1 MLLIDYATTDAEA
14 ASRSLASLYDQP
26 DIRDVGPGFRYEQHV
41 RGNGEMTLE
50 RYHFGG
56 DIETTA
62 DIPDALVSV
71 QVHGGR
77 FATREQGA
85 VPNGS
90 LHGLGPI
97 ANGTTDADFSTVT
110 LPVPVLLRAGLQH
123 EGAER
128 GHLVVDGRA
137 PRPELADYWAAV
149 IDHAHTITADP
160 TTFQNDLVRAETFRH
175 LTAAAFAAFPVHVDA
190 DRVVPDTATAGAV
203 VQRATRYMDDHVAEP
218 IGAAEVATAARVSP
232 RGLQA
237 AFQRDLG
244 ITPMAYLRR
253 ARLAEAHRELLATD
267 PTSGATVS
275 AVALR
280 WGFTNATRFGAA
292 HRDAYGRSPQETLR
306 DDSGR
311 RGAR

>member
-1 MLLIDYATTDAEA
+1 VLLIDYATTDAEA
-14 ASRSLASLYDQP
+14 ASRSLASLYDRP

-41 RGNGEMTLE
+41 RGNEEMTLE
-50 RYHFGG
+50 RHHFGG
-56 DIETTA
+56 SIETTA
-62 DIPDALVSV
+62 DIPDALVALL
-71 QVHGGR
+71 VHGGT
-77 FATREQGA
+77 FDTRDGPLVGA
-85 VPNGS
+85 G
-90 LHGLGPI
+90 LQGLGTVG
-97 ANGTTDADFSTVT
+97 NDTTDVDFSVVS

-149 IDHAHTITADP
+149 IDHAHTVTADP

-175 LTAAAFAAFPVHVDA
+175 LTAAALAVFPIHIDA

-203 VQRATRYMDDHVAEP
+203 VRRATRYMDDHVAEP